1 MARTEHH
8 PTGLI
13 HYNPRLSF
21 RGYTLF
27 TAQMNNAF
35 LIDPKGRFVH
45 RWQHERGITNA
56 ELLPNGNLLAL
67 TMPSPEVQGQRGL
80 NGQAAACVELDWD
93 NNILWEYNDPWIHHD
108 QKRLANGNTLLLRWE
123 PMPKRLI
130 KRISGG
136 YNATG
141 DDPKHMLGD
150 TVLEVTPEGSIV
162 RKWRSWEHLDPEID
176 MICPLDDRREW
187 THANSIDTAPNGDW
201 VISFRRISTI
211 IRVSPKRGEIKW
223 RFNDESVRHQH
234 DARFISSNRATF
246 FDNGV
251 HRKGIEYSRAVEI
264 STRSKKIV
272 WSYMDNPPFTLYTLM
287 GGSVERL
294 PNGNTLICET
304 SKGHFLEV
312 TQDGKVVWE
321 YINPMFST
329 NPRLGGRMNMVFKVH
344 RYSSG
349 YPGLNGRKLKPD
361 NLANLN
367 QLYGPEV

>member
-13 HYNPRLSF
+13 HYNPRLSSG
-21 RGYTLF
+21 GYTLF
-27 TAQMNNAF
+27 TANTNYAF

-45 RWQHERGITNA
+45 QWRHNRGITNA
-56 ELLPNGNLLAL
+56 ELLPNGNLIAL
-67 TMPSPEVQGQRGL
+67 TMPSPRVKGQRGL
-80 NGQAAACVELDWD
+80 NGQAEACIELNWD
-93 NNILWEYNDPWIHHD
+93 SDLVWEYKDPWIHHD
-108 QKRLANGNTLLLRWE
+108 LKRLPNGNTLLLRWE
-123 PMPKRLI
+123 SLPKSLVSRV
-130 KRISGG
+130 KGG
-136 YNATG
+136 YREK
-141 DDPKHMLGD
+141 DDDKHGMLGD
-150 TVLEVTPEGSIV
+150 AVLEVTPDGDIV
-162 RKWRSWEHLDPEID
+162 HNWKSWHHLDPSVDI
-176 MICPLDDRREW
+176 ICPLDDRREW

-211 IRVSPKRGEIKW
+211 IRVKPNTGAIKW

-234 DARFISSNRATF
+234 DARFISGNRVTF

-264 STRSKKIV
+264 SARSKKIV
-272 WSYMDNPPFTLYTLM
+272 WSYMDNPPFTLYTIM

-321 YINPMFST
+321 YINPMFTS
-329 NPRLGGRMNMVFKVH
+329 NPRLGGRINMVFKVH
-344 RYSSG
+344 RYSAG
-349 YPGLNGRKLKPD
+349 FPGLKGQKLKPE
-361 NLANLN
+361 NLAGLN
-367 QLYGPEV
+367 RQYGTQA